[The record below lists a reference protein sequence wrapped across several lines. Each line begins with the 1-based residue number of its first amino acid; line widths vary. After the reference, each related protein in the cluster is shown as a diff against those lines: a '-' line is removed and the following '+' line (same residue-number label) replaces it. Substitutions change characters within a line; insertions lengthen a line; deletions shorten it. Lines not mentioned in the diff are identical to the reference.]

1 MILFIVDL
9 SFISLAKPIVQFD
22 LSEGRFSAQEASLYA
37 RRNDT
42 KDFAEKILLL
52 LDDQVKRKTMGDFG
66 RNRIITELEWKYE
79 EPKLLE
85 AYRLLFL

>member
-1 MILFIVDL
+1 M
-9 SFISLAKPIVQFD
+9 
-22 LSEGRFSAQEASLYA
+22 
-37 RRNDT
+37 
-42 KDFAEKILLL
+42 L
-52 LDDQVKRKTMGDFG
+52 LDDQGKGKAMGDFG

>member
-1 MILFIVDL
+1 M
-9 SFISLAKPIVQFD
+9 QFD

-42 KDFAEKILLL
+42 KDLAEKILLL
-52 LDDQVKRKTMGDFG
+52 LDDQVKRKAMGDFG
-66 RNRIITELEWKYE
+66 RHRIITELEWKYE